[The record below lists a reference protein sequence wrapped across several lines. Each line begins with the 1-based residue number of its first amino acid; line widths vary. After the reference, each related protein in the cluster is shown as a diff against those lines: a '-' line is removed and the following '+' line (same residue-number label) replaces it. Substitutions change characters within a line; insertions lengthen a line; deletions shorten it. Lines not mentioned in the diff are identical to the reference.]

1 MRIVV
6 SGTHASG
13 KSTLIADF
21 AGRHPDFEVFGDTY
35 EFLDDAPDEPD
46 AATFA
51 AQFAISVER
60 LLEHDGGNVIAER
73 GPLDFLAYLEALEQ
87 LGRPTRG
94 GAPTAR
100 MLERAASAMATVDAL
115 VLLPLNTRDRIE
127 IAPEEDPELRDAMN
141 DALLE
146 FADDPTMIG
155 DATVVE
161 ITGDPSARLA
171 QLESLIVGR
180 R

>member
-21 AGRHPDFEVFGDTY
+21 AQRHPEFEVFTDPY
-35 EFLDDAPDEPD
+35 EFLDDAPAKPD

-51 AQFAISVER
+51 AQFTISAER
-60 LLEHDGGNVIAER
+60 LDEDDDGPVIAER
-73 GPLDFLAYLEALEQ
+73 GPLDFLAYLDALEQ
-87 LGRPTRG
+87 LGRPSLDGAATR
-94 GAPTAR
+94 R
-100 MLERAASAMATVDAL
+100 LIERATAAMARVDVL
-115 VLLPLNTRDRIE
+115 VLLPLNEADRIE
-127 IAPEEDPELRDAMN
+127 IADEEDPELRLAMN

-146 FADDPTMIG
+146 LADDVTLTG
-155 DATVVE
+155 RALVLE
-161 ITGDPSARLA
+161 ITGDPASRLA
-171 QLESLIVGR
+171 LLEAGIAGR